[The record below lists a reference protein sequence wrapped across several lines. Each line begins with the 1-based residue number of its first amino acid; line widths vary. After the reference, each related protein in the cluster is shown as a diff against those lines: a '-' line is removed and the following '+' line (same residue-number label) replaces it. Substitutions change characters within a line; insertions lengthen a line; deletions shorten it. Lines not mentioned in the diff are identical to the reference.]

1 MPSEAK
7 PKSSRVI
14 ELDAL
19 RALAAINLMLFH
31 FTHVYSVK
39 YGYSTP
45 LGFEFPWGKYG
56 VQLFFML
63 SGLVNALTLM
73 KKQDATGFLKARCLR
88 ILPCYYIV
96 ITLNLVLYSCMPLA
110 QTGQWS
116 WSQLAANLTVMPNL
130 LGFDCLEPVMWT
142 LQVELLFYAILLSLF
157 LKGWLNRPLPAI
169 SACLAI
175 CLLGCWG
182 IDWVSTRLGAEHWT
196 TGLTWFARQ
205 VLLLDYFPLFAVGM
219 LLHEIWRRI
228 GSESPGSHTGWAA
241 RLRQHQGSLCG
252 IVASL
257 AVFHLTDHHGHNPV
271 VSLGLVALLTASLFG
286 RLPILRYKPL
296 VFISGVSY
304 MLYLLHDN
312 LGAVFIH
319 WMDHTLHVPPL
330 LCFLACIPAT
340 VAISTLATYG
350 LERPITKWLRN
361 RYLPS
366 KASQRQSLWPNQATI
381 SQGAGS

>member
-1 MPSEAK
+1 
-7 PKSSRVI
+7 
-14 ELDAL
+14 
-19 RALAAINLMLFH
+19 
-31 FTHVYSVK
+31 
-39 YGYSTP
+39 
-45 LGFEFPWGKYG
+45 
-56 VQLFFML
+56 
-63 SGLVNALTLM
+63 
-73 KKQDATGFLKARCLR
+73 
-88 ILPCYYIV
+88 
-96 ITLNLVLYSCMPLA
+96 MPLA